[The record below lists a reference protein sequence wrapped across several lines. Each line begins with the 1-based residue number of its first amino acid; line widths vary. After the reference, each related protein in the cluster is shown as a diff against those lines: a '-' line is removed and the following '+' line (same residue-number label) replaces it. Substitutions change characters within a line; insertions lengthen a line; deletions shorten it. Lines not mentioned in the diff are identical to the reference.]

1 MLHKVKFAYCAH
13 SNFTILFP
21 AKVKTA
27 IVFMAVIRMSIA
39 EKLRMLRDKQNWSQE
54 TLAKLMKMHHSTIS
68 RYERG
73 KSTPD
78 YQTLLQFAEV
88 FKIDKDY
95 LLKEL
100 YQQEPRTEDSVFI
113 TKESLEDPDLELIH
127 QLLQSEP
134 NLKKALVELHLMPP
148 KRKAFFADAIAAF
161 IKTNNR
167 HKDKM

>member
-1 MLHKVKFAYCAH
+1 
-13 SNFTILFP
+13 
-21 AKVKTA
+21 
-27 IVFMAVIRMSIA
+27 MSIG

-73 KSTPD
+73 KNIPD

-95 LLKEL
+95 LLMEL
-100 YQQEPRTEDSVFI
+100 NQQEPRTKDSGFMAR
-113 TKESLEDPDLELIH
+113 ESLEDPDLALIY
-127 QLLQSEP
+127 QLLQVEP
-134 NLKKALVELHLMPP
+134 NLKKALVELQLMPP
-148 KRKAFFADAIAAF
+148 KRKAFFADAIVSF